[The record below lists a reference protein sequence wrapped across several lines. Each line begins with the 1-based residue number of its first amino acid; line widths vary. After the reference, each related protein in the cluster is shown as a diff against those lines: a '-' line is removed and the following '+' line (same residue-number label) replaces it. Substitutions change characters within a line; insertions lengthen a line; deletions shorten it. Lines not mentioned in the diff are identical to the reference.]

1 METVKRTYRLEQ
13 DLIDKLAE
21 CAKAEG
27 CTATDVLKKAIRAY
41 GTEPDI
47 SHTQPD
53 NSHTAADNSAAAQEG
68 SGSQDKALEAL
79 TEQLTVLSNQL
90 AAKDKQLE
98 AMQNIAAAAQE
109 TAKAAQALHA
119 ADVETAALRRRF
131 EAQGAGLSRWQRLKQ
146 TWKGGNDGR

>member
-1 METVKRTYRLEQ
+1 MELVKKTYRLEPE
-13 DLIDKLAE
+13 LVDKLAE

-41 GTEPDI
+41 GTEPDA
-47 SHTQPD
+47 SHTEPY
-53 NSHTAADNSAAAQEG
+53 NSHTAAGGSAAAQEG
-68 SGSQDKALEAL
+68 GSSQDKALEAL

-119 ADVETAALRRRF
+119 ADVEAAALARRF
-131 EAQGAGLSRWQRLKQ
+131 EAQDAGLSRWQRLKQ
-146 TWKGGNDGR
+146 AWKGGNDGR